1 MMEPNNINA
10 AADEILASAMLGQGW
25 EKSLQLLA
33 DATGAG
39 GASLVRIHAGRHV
52 THLSSADWSAF
63 ETASMAADVPSS
75 QLRYYPEHS
84 YGSGFCADHDVWA
97 DETMRRDPYFQ
108 EFLRPRGV
116 FFHAKLRLWSEPD
129 DRVTLTLKRRT
140 ALGSYEP
147 SDIAVLDSVV
157 PRLHAAFQVGRRVLD
172 AEASGMVRVLLERGD
187 PVFELDA
194 RGRVLRSHAI
204 DDTGERIVVVQG
216 KRLIAVDRRAQATV
230 ERAIA
235 AAIGEPG
242 QPAFLGIKNQ
252 EGAHRFL
259 RVVPVAGRAR
269 DIFLATAAILVVER
283 DRVRGG
289 LDPDVIRQ
297 ALALTERE
305 AQVAALLARG
315 SSPQTIA
322 ECLEIGRGTV
332 RGHMKSIFSKTGAR
346 RQGELI
352 ALLCVLQR

>member
-1 MMEPNNINA
+1 MIEPDNVNV

-25 EKSLQLLA
+25 QASLQQFA

-39 GASLVRIHAGRHV
+39 GASLVRVHAGRHA
-52 THLSSADWSAF
+52 THLSSTDWSAF
-63 ETASMAADVPSS
+63 ETASMAADVPPS
-75 QLRYYPEHS
+75 QLRYYPEHA
-84 YGSGFCADHDVWA
+84 YGSGFRADHDVWT

-129 DRVTLTLKRRT
+129 DRVALTLKRRIT
-140 ALGSYEP
+140 LGPYEP

-157 PRLHAAFQVGRRVLD
+157 PRLLAAFQVARRVLD

-194 RGRVLRSHAI
+194 RGRVLRSHAS
-204 DDTGERIVVVQG
+204 DNAGEPVVVLRG
-216 KRLIAVDRRAQATV
+216 KRLIAVDRRAQTAV
-230 ERAIA
+230 DRAIA
-235 AAIGEPG
+235 AATGEPR

-269 DIFLATAAILVVER
+269 DIFLATAAIVVVER
-283 DRVRGG
+283 DRIRGG

-297 ALALTERE
+297 ALTLTERE
-305 AQVAALLARG
+305 AQVAALLGVTRQLWG
-315 SSPQTIA
+315 SN
-322 ECLEIGRGTV
+322 
-332 RGHMKSIFSKTGAR
+332 
-346 RQGELI
+346 
-352 ALLCVLQR
+352 